1 MPATAAPTA
10 PRFSPRTIQAVALI
24 GVASSSFPITVL
36 SAALPDIA
44 RDLGTTNST
53 ITWVIAAPL
62 LAFAVFTPM
71 AGKLGD
77 LHGHRRM
84 YLVGFSL
91 ASILSVG
98 TAFAPNVGALIAM
111 RVLAQSASAST
122 GPSALA
128 IMMSVF
134 PEEKRTSVAGTWSAV
149 LAASPAVGVVL
160 GGPLIDLTSWR
171 ILFLLQGAGSAV
183 AVLFAFRVLPS
194 TERRSG
200 ISFDLKGGLVLAASI
215 GAILISINRAAVLG
229 WANPML
235 LAVIILG
242 VLGLPLFIWI
252 ERRTEHPLVAT
263 SVLRERNVALPLLSQ
278 IFINGPYMAGLV
290 ITSLMLGTVFEF
302 DTTRISLLILPRPI
316 AFAAGAWLAGR
327 AVVRF
332 GGRPVVVLGTT
343 MIAVALAL
351 IGRGALD
358 HSVWLVLIGAGLAG
372 TGSGIARP
380 PIIAALTSAVGEQD
394 MGVGTGMLNMT
405 GQIGA
410 AAGISILSGLI
421 SNDSNADRFFVILT
435 IAALIAVFGV
445 LTAGLI
451 AYPKKLDPE
460 PPTPLPASPYS
471 VSINPQRLHPA
482 GTALR
487 HHDPPPDLGA
497 KDQ

>member
-1 MPATAAPTA
+1 MPANTA
-10 PRFSPRTIQAVALI
+10 PRFSPRTVQVVALI

-44 RDLGTTNST
+44 VDLNTSIST

-77 LHGHRRM
+77 LYGHRRM

-91 ASILSVG
+91 ASIFSIA
-98 TAFAPNVGALIAM
+98 TAFAWNAGALIAL

-134 PEEKRTSVAGTWSAV
+134 PDEKRTSVAGTWSAV

-171 ILFLLQGAGSAV
+171 ILFLIQGIGAAV
-183 AVLFAFRVLPS
+183 AVVFAHRVLPA

-200 ISFDLKGGLVLAASI
+200 IKFDLKGGLLLAVAV
-215 GAILISINRAAVLG
+215 GAILISINRAPHVGWGNPIIAV
-229 WANPML
+229 A
-235 LAVIILG
+235 IILG
-242 VLGLPLFIWI
+242 IIGLGVFVLV
-252 ERRTEHPLVAT
+252 ERHTDHPLVSTAMI
-263 SVLRERNVALPLLSQ
+263 RERNVALPLASQ

-290 ITSLMLGTVFEF
+290 ITSLMLGSVFSF
-302 DTTRISLLILPRPI
+302 DTTHISLMILPRPI
-316 AFAAGAWLAGR
+316 AFAAGAWMAGWAVIKFGGR
-327 AVVRF
+327 AVVIT
-332 GGRPVVVLGTT
+332 GTT
-343 MIAVALAL
+343 LIALAL
-351 IGRGALD
+351 FVIGRGAID
-358 HSVWLVLIGAGLAG
+358 HSVWLVLIGAGMAG

-380 PIIAALTSAVGEQD
+380 AIIAALTSAVGPRD

-421 SNDSNADRFFVILT
+421 TDNSDAHRFYIVLT
-435 IAALIAVFGV
+435 VAAAIAVLGV
-445 LTAGLI
+445 ITAGAI
-451 AYPKKLDPE
+451 SFAEATKTD
-460 PPTPLPASPYS
+460 PPTALPASPYS

-482 GTALR
+482 GWAR
-487 HHDPPPDLGA
+487 RDRNSHSDE
-497 KDQ
+497 DQ

>member
-1 MPATAAPTA
+1 MPPADAAP
-10 PRFSPRTIQAVALI
+10 RYSPRTVQVVALI
-24 GVASSSFPITVL
+24 GVAATSFPITVL

-44 RDLGTTNST
+44 NDLGTSNST

-84 YLVGFSL
+84 YLLGFSAAAVL
-91 ASILSVG
+91 SIA
-98 TAFAPNVGALIAM
+98 TAFAWNVGSLIAL

-171 ILFLLQGAGSAV
+171 ILFLIQGAGAAV
-183 AVLFAFRVLPS
+183 AVIFAIRVLPT

-200 ISFDLKGGLVLAASI
+200 ISFDLKGGLVLAAAV
-215 GAILISINRAAVLG
+215 GAILISINRAAVVG
-229 WANPML
+229 WDNWWLYAAL
-235 LAVIILG
+235 SG
-242 VLGLPLFIWI
+242 GTLGLITFVWI

-263 SVLRERNVALPLLSQ
+263 SVLRKRNVSLPLLSQ
-278 IFINGPYMAGLV
+278 IFMNGPYMAGLV
-290 ITSLMLGTVFEF
+290 LTSLMLGTVFEF
-302 DTTRISLLILPRPI
+302 DTTKISLLILPRPI
-316 AFAAGAWLAGR
+316 AFAAGAWMAGR
-327 AVVRF
+327 AVAKF
-332 GGRPVVVLGTT
+332 GGRAVVMTGTSLV
-343 MIAVALAL
+343 AVALFV
-351 IGRGALD
+351 IGRGAVD

-372 TGSGIARP
+372 TGSGMARP
-380 PIIAALTSAVGEQD
+380 PIIAALTSTVGEQD
-394 MGVGTGMLNMT
+394 MGVGTGMLNMS

-421 SNDSNADRFFVILT
+421 SNDSSAERFYAILG
-435 IAALIAVFGV
+435 IAAAVAILGV
-445 LTAGLI
+445 ISAGSI
-451 AYPKKLDPE
+451 SFAKAVRPD
-460 PPTPLPASPYS
+460 PPTPMPATPYS
-471 VSINPQRLHPA
+471 ASINPQRLHP
-482 GTALR
+482 T
-487 HHDPPPDLGA
+487 D
-497 KDQ
+497 

>member
-1 MPATAAPTA
+1 MPAVDTA
-10 PRFSPRTIQAVALI
+10 PRFSPRTIQTVALI

-44 RDLGTTNST
+44 KDLGTSNST

-77 LHGHRRM
+77 LHGHRRVF
-84 YLVGFSL
+84 LVGFSL
-91 ASILSVG
+91 AAVLSVG
-98 TAFAPNVGALIAM
+98 TSFAPNVGTLIAM

-149 LAASPAVGVVL
+149 LAASPAIGVVL

-171 ILFLLQGAGSAV
+171 ILFLIQGVGSAV
-183 AVLFAFRVLPS
+183 AVLFAYRVLPA

-200 ISFDLKGGLVLAASI
+200 VSFDLKGGLVLAASV

-229 WANPML
+229 WGNPML
-235 LAVIILG
+235 AAVIVVG
-242 VLGLPLFIWI
+242 VLGLGLFIRM
-252 ERRTEHPLVAT
+252 ERLTEHPLVAT
-263 SVLRERNVALPLLSQ
+263 SVLRERNVSLPLLSQ

-290 ITSLMLGTVFEF
+290 ITALMLGTVFEF

-316 AFAAGAWLAGR
+316 AFAAGAWLAGWAVLKFGGR
-327 AVVRF
+327 AVV
-332 GGRPVVVLGTT
+332 VTGTT
-343 MIAVALAL
+343 LVAIALAL
-351 IGRGALD
+351 IGRGAVD
-358 HSVWLVLIGAGLAG
+358 HSVWLVLIGATLAG
-372 TGSGIARP
+372 TGSGISRP
-380 PIIAALTSAVGEQD
+380 PIIAVLTSAVGEEN

-421 SNDSNADRFFVILT
+421 TNNSSADRYYTILA
-435 IAALIAVFGV
+435 IAAAVSV
-445 LTAGLI
+445 LGIVTAGW
-451 AYPKKLDPE
+451 AVYPKKLRPE

-471 VSINPQRLHPA
+471 ASINPQRLHSTESAPA
-482 GTALR
+482 DRIPT
-487 HHDPPPDLGA
+487 DPSEP
-497 KDQ
+497 

>member
-1 MPATAAPTA
+1 MPNDAA
-10 PRFSPRTIQAVALI
+10 PRFSPRTVQVVALI

-44 RDLGTTNST
+44 VDLNTSIST

-84 YLVGFSL
+84 YLIGFSL
-91 ASILSVG
+91 ASIFSIA
-98 TAFAPNVGALIAM
+98 TALAWNAASLIAL

-149 LAASPAVGVVL
+149 LAASPAIGVVL

-171 ILFLLQGAGSAV
+171 ILFLIQGAGSAL
-183 AVLFAFRVLPS
+183 AVLFAHRVLPA
-194 TERRSG
+194 TERRTG
-200 ISFDLKGGLVLAASI
+200 IKFDLKGGLILATGV
-215 GAILISINRAAVLG
+215 GAILISINRAPHVG
-229 WANPML
+229 WGNPL
-235 LAVIILG
+235 ISLAVVAGLIALG
-242 VLGLPLFIWI
+242 VFVLV
-252 ERRTEHPLVAT
+252 ERRTDHPLVSTAMI
-263 SVLRERNVALPLLSQ
+263 RERNVALPLLSQ

-290 ITSLMLGTVFEF
+290 ITSLMLGSTFSF
-302 DTTRISLLILPRPI
+302 DTTRISLMILPRPI
-316 AFAAGAWLAGR
+316 AFAAGAWIAGW
-327 AVVRF
+327 AVLKF
-332 GGRPVVVLGTT
+332 GGRSVVVTGTT
-343 MIAVALAL
+343 LIALAL
-351 IGRGALD
+351 FVIGRGAID
-358 HSVWLVLIGAGLAG
+358 HSVWLVLIGAAMAG

-380 PIIAALTSAVGEQD
+380 AIIAALTSAVGPKD

-421 SNDSNADRFFVILT
+421 SDNSDAHRFYVVLT
-435 IAALIAVFGV
+435 IAALVAILGV
-445 LTAGLI
+445 VTAGLI
-451 AYPKKLDPE
+451 VFTSETKPD

-482 GTALR
+482 GSALGDDR
-487 HHDPPPDLGA
+487 ETPRT
-497 KDQ
+497 Q